1 MMFDVSYI
9 DTKKVLG
16 EVGIIEWQ
24 GEERIES
31 HDITIINREKNTTTY
46 SELPKTLNQY
56 GGFIDIRHHKQ
67 RGLLTDRSKTGLEA
81 LACGLKVLTPE
92 GWITSLPERHKP
104 EIVVK
109 NLIAK
114 YEEVLALQ

>member
-1 MMFDVSYI
+1 MFDVSYI
-9 DTKKVLG
+9 DKQKVLEAAG
-16 EVGIIEWQ
+16 NNTA
-24 GEERIES
+24 
-31 HDITIINREKNTTTY
+31 ITVLDREGATIPFAQ
-46 SELPKTLNQY
+46 LPQTLNRFS
-56 GGFIDIRHHKQ
+56 GFVDIRYHKQ

-81 LACGLKVLTPE
+81 LACSVPVLTPE
-92 GWITSLPERHKP
+92 GWITKLPERHKP